1 VVQIKAA
8 DADRFLAR
16 PDPAVRVVLIY
27 GIDDGL
33 VAERAERFATAV
45 LDKSDDPFA
54 RVRLDATALADDPGR
69 LADEANAV
77 PLFGGRRVITV
88 HLAGGRTVQPA
99 VEAVLAAPPVD
110 SWVVIA
116 AGDQR
121 KGSGLRKL
129 CETHAHA
136 AAIACYADSDRDLDR
151 IIDEET
157 KAAGLTIAPDAR
169 SALKGLIGAD
179 RMASRS
185 EVAKLCLYAADA
197 GTIGVDDVRAVI
209 GDGAASAMDAVI
221 DAAALGDAAALDRS
235 YGRLRAAG
243 VAGAVVVGAAQ
254 RHFNFLQKARAACD
268 AGATAEAV
276 VARASPPVFFQRR
289 SMVTREIALWSLAA
303 IDAALTRLDT
313 ALLESRLHGAIADE
327 VVAQAL
333 QSVAY
338 MAAGGRR

>member
-1 VVQIKAA
+1 MVQIKAA

-16 PDPAVRVVLIY
+16 PDPAVRVILIY
-27 GIDDGL
+27 GNDDGL
-33 VAERAERFATAV
+33 VAERAERFAAAV
-45 LDKSDDPFA
+45 LGKSDDPFA
-54 RVRLDATALADDPGR
+54 HVRLDAAAIADDPGR

-77 PLFGGRRVITV
+77 PLFGGQRVITIN
-88 HLAGGRTVQPA
+88 LSGGRAVQAA

-121 KGSGLRKL
+121 KGSPLRKL
-129 CETHAHA
+129 CETHAEA

-157 KAAGLTIAPDAR
+157 RTAGLTITGEAR
-169 SALKGLIGAD
+169 TALKGMIGAD

-185 EVAKLCLYAADA
+185 EVAKLCLYAVDA
-197 GTIGVDDVRAVI
+197 GTITVDDVRAII
-209 GDGAASAMDAVI
+209 GDAAASVMDAVI
-221 DAAALGDAAALDRS
+221 DAAALGDAAALDRG
-235 YGRLRAAG
+235 YRRLRAAG

-268 AGATAEAV
+268 GGASAEAV

-289 SMVTREIALWSLAA
+289 TAVTREITLWSSAA
-303 IDAALTRLDT
+303 IDGALTRLDS
-313 ALLESRLHGAIADE
+313 ALLDSRIHGAIADE
-327 VVAQAL
+327 VVGQAL
-333 QSVAY
+333 QAIAY
-338 MAAGGRR
+338 MAAGPRR